1 MNDGSVLQMKRPVP
15 MQGSFAALGALGLCA
30 CDASTTIDLLPAR
43 SQGQAG
49 QPEEAGPVG
58 VAGARADAAGPP
70 PAGPRVTAPLL
81 HRYDFS
87 GSGTMLDDRAGDADG
102 SILGDAS
109 LDGSG
114 MLTLDGV
121 DDYVAL
127 PGGLIS
133 SLESVTFVT
142 WFTWLAVGASGSW
155 QRVFDFGSAVEGGAE
170 KRTATAYFFFTPRYV
185 PGPGDSA
192 NFNIEG
198 IGGTSVDGAEP
209 FPSQLEQQIAVVF
222 DGQAGVLESYVNGV
236 SEGRNTTRLRLS
248 DLPDEN
254 CWLGQSQSSHDMMM
268 HGRYNEF
275 RIYGAALTRD
285 DIGAL
290 LGAGPDVL

>member
-1 MNDGSVLQMKRPVP
+1 MKRSTSTP
-15 MQGSFAALGALGLCA
+15 MCFAAWVASRLCA
-30 CDASTTIDLLPAR
+30 CDASTTIELLPAR

-49 QPEEAGPVG
+49 QPAEAGSAG
-58 VAGARADAAGPP
+58 VAGESADAGTAPGESSHV
-70 PAGPRVTAPLL
+70 AAPLL

-87 GSGTMLDDRAGDADG
+87 GRGTGLTDRSGGADG
-102 SILGDAS
+102 SILGGAT

-114 MLTLDGV
+114 TLTLDGI

-127 PGGLIS
+127 PSGLVS
-133 SLESVTFVT
+133 SLESVTFVI
-142 WFTWLAVGASGSW
+142 WFTWLAAGAYGSW
-155 QRVFDFGSAVEGGAE
+155 QRVFDFGSAVEGGTE
-170 KRTATAYFFFTPRYV
+170 SRTATAYFFFTPRYV

-198 IGGTSVDGAEP
+198 VGGVSVDGTEP
-209 FPSQLEQQIAVVF
+209 FPSQLEQHIAVVF
-222 DGQAGVLESYVNGV
+222 DGSAGVLESYVNGV
-236 SEGRNTTRLRLS
+236 SEGRSTTRLQLS

-254 CWLGQSQSSHDMMM
+254 CWLGQSQSSHDGLM